1 MGNKGPL
8 KALNGTK
15 LILDDHGN
23 NLDSFRINLISFRAS
38 RGPLFHKPFSWL
50 GPFFAVS
57 YSKPALVST
66 YLVTLLTYILIGSW
80 KGRLILWADQLNTFF
95 LSLKSYIS
103 SLFPLLVLSVLPSQ
117 QVFDDES
124 YLRRQNCNFLFLSS
138 VCTGGRKAIS
148 KLMFPNSG
156 CQFQWKTNLFL
167 EKLGMVEATWKSL
180 KKKIIFWWCC
190 NNCLRYIDWGL
201 VWIFIVIWQRLF

>member
-1 MGNKGPL
+1 M
-8 KALNGTK
+8 
-15 LILDDHGN
+15 
-23 NLDSFRINLISFRAS
+23 
-38 RGPLFHKPFSWL
+38 

-57 YSKPALVST
+57 YSKPALCST
-66 YLVTLLTYILIGSW
+66 YLLYLHTIIGSW

-167 EKLGMVEATWKSL
+167 EKLGMVEATRKSL
-180 KKKIIFWWCC
+180 KKKLFSDDVAIIVYVISIEALSGFSLWFD
-190 NNCLRYIDWGL
+190 NVFSNTSR
-201 VWIFIVIWQRLF
+201 IVIEFF

>member
-1 MGNKGPL
+1 MND
-8 KALNGTK
+8 T
-15 LILDDHGN
+15 ILVPNEHEWPTE
-23 NLDSFRINLISFRAS
+23 SFRINLVSFRAS
-38 RGPLFHKPFSWL
+38 IPQASFLVGT
-50 GPFFAVS
+50 FFCRFLQQTGS
-57 YSKPALVST
+57 SK
-66 YLVTLLTYILIGSW
+66 YIVTLLTYILIGSW

-167 EKLGMVEATWKSL
+167 EKLGMVEATRKSL
-180 KKKIIFWWCC
+180 KKK
-190 NNCLRYIDWGL
+190 
-201 VWIFIVIWQRLF
+201 LFLMMLQ

>member
-1 MGNKGPL
+1 MND
-8 KALNGTK
+8 TK
-15 LILDDHGN
+15 LVPNEHEWPTE
-23 NLDSFRINLISFRAS
+23 SFRINLVSFRAS
-38 RGPLFHKPFSWL
+38 FLVGT
-50 GPFFAVS
+50 FFAVS
-57 YSKPALVST
+57 YSKPALCST
-66 YLVTLLTYILIGSW
+66 YLLYLHTIIGSW

-167 EKLGMVEATWKSL
+167 EKLGMVEATRKSL
-180 KKKIIFWWCC
+180 KKIYF
-190 NNCLRYIDWGL
+190 LMML
-201 VWIFIVIWQRLF
+201 Q